1 MKLVY
6 LVLILIYLQDYIFM
20 VNKKTG
26 ELYFNTFIDELLHF
40 IEMGCIPIL
49 QNMRKT
55 IHGNISRK
63 IVIVKSIE

>member
-26 ELYFNTFIDELLHF
+26 ELYFNTVIDKLLHF
-40 IEMGCIPIL
+40 IEMGCIPK
-49 QNMRKT
+49 QT